1 MCSTYA
7 TGITDS
13 IKRGVTF
20 FFVPDDLFTIGNS
33 VLQSMIQYNPQR
45 KPNGAEEMTNSQN
58 NFFEQQNLSLTKINE
73 RVSLAQWRAMAD
85 LVSVFQ
91 HDQTI
96 KEELI
101 AVTNKQIANKCCDF
115 LDAVTMDFNDTIFR
129 VLKLCYLP
137 GVTMSLQAP
146 DLDVQ
151 VKLDCLENF

>member
-1 MCSTYA
+1 
-7 TGITDS
+7 
-13 IKRGVTF
+13 
-20 FFVPDDLFTIGNS
+20 
-33 VLQSMIQYNPQR
+33 
-45 KPNGAEEMTNSQN
+45 MTNSQN

-137 GVTMSLQAP
+137 GVAMSLQAP